1 MQERRQRMHTTI
13 RMYGIRRRLA
23 IRTGSVQDTESVMY
37 TVHVRMAVSVP
48 ELSARF
54 RRIPNIIRGATTG
67 TIRDAIQGIHP
78 GTIPEE
84 DMERAGIK
92 KQRAGTSPKD
102 GGVLALTNICGLL
115 MQERLRESI

>member
-1 MQERRQRMHTTI
+1 
-13 RMYGIRRRLA
+13 
-23 IRTGSVQDTESVMY
+23 MY
-37 TVHVRMAVSVP
+37 TVHARMAVSVP

-54 RRIPNIIRGATTG
+54 RRIPNIIRGAITD

-78 GTIPEE
+78 DIIPEE
-84 DMERAGIK
+84 DMEHAGIK
-92 KQRAGTSPKD
+92 KAGTSPKD